1 VISLAKKLKHLSA
14 KYLLLRRLRR
24 ENAVALA
31 QTALTALLWGTSF
44 PVIGY
49 AIRLG
54 LDPRVFVFL
63 RFGVAAPIMAAA
75 ALAMG
80 KGLGGVLRMKPVWVL
95 GLLNAVGFVCQ
106 FVGQAYTDASVAAL
120 LVNLS
125 ILVAAAGSAVFL
137 GERFGGAKV
146 AGVLLA
152 LAGTVLLTTKGDISL
167 VGRGQLFGDAL
178 YLLAALTWGC
188 YIVYNKRVTDETGWD
203 PFAVTAAIIMLT
215 VVFVAP
221 ILLTGGLDFGL
232 TALSWE
238 AVLYTAVMNTALPY
252 VLYQSGL
259 RHLTATSS
267 AIVLMLEIVTAV
279 LISVAFLGETMN
291 AFSAAGA
298 VLVLVSIFLVSGL
311 ELGGKSLSVATGS
324 GDAERLP

>member
-1 VISLAKKLKHLSA
+1 M
-14 KYLLLRRLRR
+14 RR

-31 QTALTALLWGTSF
+31 QTAVTALLWGTSF

-49 AIRLG
+49 AIRQG

-75 ALAMG
+75 SLAMRKDL
-80 KGLGGVLRMKPVWVL
+80 KGALQMKPVWAL
-95 GLLNAVGFVCQ
+95 GLLNAIGFMCQ
-106 FVGQAYTDASVAAL
+106 FLGQAYTDASVAAL
-120 LVNLS
+120 LINLS
-125 ILVAAAGSAVFL
+125 ILVAAAGSAIFL
-137 GERFGGAKV
+137 GERFGATKV
-146 AGVLLA
+146 AGVVMA
-152 LAGTVLLTTKGDISL
+152 LVGTVLLTTRGDVSL
-167 VGRGQLFGDAL
+167 VGRGQLFGDGL

-188 YIVYNKRVTDETGWD
+188 YILYNKRVTDEKGWD
-203 PFAVTAAIIMLT
+203 PFSVTAAIIILT
-215 VVFVAP
+215 VVFLAP
-221 ILLTGGLDFGL
+221 VLLTGGLDFGL
-232 TALSWE
+232 SLLSWQ
-238 AVLYTAVMNTALPY
+238 AVLYTAVMNTAVPY

-291 AFSAAGA
+291 TFSVAGA
-298 VLVLVSIFLVSGL
+298 ALVLISILLVSGL
-311 ELGGKSLSVATGS
+311 ELGGKSLSVAAGS